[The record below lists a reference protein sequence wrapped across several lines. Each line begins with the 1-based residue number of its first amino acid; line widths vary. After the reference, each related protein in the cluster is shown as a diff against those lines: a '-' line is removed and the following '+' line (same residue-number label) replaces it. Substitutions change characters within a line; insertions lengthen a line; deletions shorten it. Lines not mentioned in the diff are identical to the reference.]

1 MNLNRFFKIISVS
14 VIMFSCNSQE
24 EKPKADEQPVAE
36 EKKSSG
42 WQTLSDGTRNQW
54 HTYGHDSMGSAW
66 KVEDS
71 IIHLDASVKNDWQTK
86 NGGDIVSN
94 QEYENFDL
102 ELDWKIS
109 PAGNSGIMIYVHED
123 SSKYKYPWET
133 GMEMQVVDN
142 EKHPDGKIPKHQAG
156 ELYDLIPINKKPF
169 KPVGEW
175 NHIRILS
182 DKGALEFYVNNE
194 QVLKTTLWDDN
205 WKKLI
210 AGSKFNEMKDFGTYK
225 KGRISLQ
232 DHGADVWFKNVRI
245 KEL

>member
-1 MNLNRFFKIISVS
+1 MNTSHLFKILSFS
-14 VIMFSCNSQE
+14 LMMFSCNSQE
-24 EKPKADEQPVAE
+24 EKPKSDEQPPAE
-36 EKKSSG
+36 EKKSSD
-42 WQTLSDGTRNQW
+42 WQTLSDGARNQW
-54 HTYGHDSMGSAW
+54 HTYGHDSMSSAW

-71 IIHLDASVKNDWQTK
+71 VIHLDASVKNDWQTK

-94 QEYENFDL
+94 KEYENFDL

-156 ELYDLIPINKKPF
+156 ELYDLIPITKKPF
-169 KPVGEW
+169 KPVGDW

-210 AGSKFNEMKDFGTYK
+210 ADSKFREMKDFGTYK

-232 DHGADVWFKNVRI
+232 DHGADVWYKNIRI